1 MIRGTVIVIFLMWVS
16 LSAEAKKDSTYHP
29 FTYFRMGVD
38 VSKPAQRFFNN
49 QRSSYV
55 FQLDA
60 NYRKSVNLALEG
72 GFGQSKVSNNQLKY
86 TSRNSYLGFGIDH
99 PFFNEEFR
107 GDKDNAFIGLRY
119 ALAYIQRQPATYV
132 IQDPLYGMTS
142 GVLPSKTFLTHWVE
156 LTGGFRLELKKNF
169 FAGWNIRLKNI
180 VNSKSLSEAP
190 PAYIAGYGRGDK
202 NTSFDYNLYLLYG
215 FGKR

>member
-1 MIRGTVIVIFLMWVS
+1 MMAFLILVS
-16 LSAEAKKDSTYHP
+16 LYAEAKKDSIYHP
-29 FTYFRMGVD
+29 FTYFRIGVD
-38 VSKPAQRFFNN
+38 ISKPIQTFFND

-60 NYRKSVNLALEG
+60 NYRKSLNLALEG
-72 GFGQSKVSNNQLKY
+72 GFGQSKVSNHPLKY
-86 TSRNSYLGFGIDH
+86 TSRNSYVGFGIDH

-119 ALAYIQRQPATYV
+119 AMAYIQRQPATYV
-132 IQDPLYGMTS
+132 IQDPLYGLTS
-142 GVLPSKTFLTHWVE
+142 GVLPSKSFLTHWVE
-156 LTGGFRLELKKNF
+156 LTGGFRLEVKKNM

-180 VNSKSLSEAP
+180 VNPKSLLEAP

-202 NTSFDYNLYLLYG
+202 NTAFDYNFYILYG
-215 FGKR
+215 IGKR